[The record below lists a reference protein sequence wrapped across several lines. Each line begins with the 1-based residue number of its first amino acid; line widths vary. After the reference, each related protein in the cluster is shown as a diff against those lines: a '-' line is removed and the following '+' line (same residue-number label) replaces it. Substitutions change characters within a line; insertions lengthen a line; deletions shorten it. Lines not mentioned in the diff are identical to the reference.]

1 MELIWRIQILL
12 LLSEP
17 KGFSC
22 DLCVNLLTEIENILE
37 DQTIDDAVI
46 TFFSPTSA
54 EKYWKKLLSETCPID
69 MDFSTFVGTQIFL
82 NTYTENIFST
92 ML

>member
-12 LLSEP
+12 LPSEP
-17 KGFSC
+17 KGFTC

-46 TFFSPTSA
+46 TPLLFS
-54 EKYWKKLLSETCPID
+54 LLFTILKSKE
-69 MDFSTFVGTQIFL
+69 IFL
-82 NTYTENIFST
+82 WGNANMENPPSNVG
-92 ML
+92 

>member
-17 KGFSC
+17 KGFTC

-46 TFFSPTSA
+46 TPLLFS
-54 EKYWKKLLSETCPID
+54 LLFTILMSYP
-69 MDFSTFVGTQIFL
+69 SSG
-82 NTYTENIFST
+82 
-92 ML
+92 

>member
-1 MELIWRIQILL
+1 MWRIQILF

-17 KGFSC
+17 KGFTC

-46 TFFSPTSA
+46 TPFLFS
-54 EKYWKKLLSETCPID
+54 LLFTILKIQRD
-69 MDFSTFVGTQIFL
+69 IFVGQCKYGKPTL
-82 NTYTENIFST
+82 
-92 ML
+92 

>member
-1 MELIWRIQILL
+1 MPLLFRISYSLVPKIDMYHILFGQNFLKAAIDLKMELIWRIQILF

-17 KGFSC
+17 KGFTC

-46 TFFSPTSA
+46 TFFSYIS
-54 EKYWKKLLSETCPID
+54 
-69 MDFSTFVGTQIFL
+69 
-82 NTYTENIFST
+82 
-92 ML
+92 

>member
-17 KGFSC
+17 KGFTC

-46 TFFSPTSA
+46 TFFSLRQLKST
-54 EKYWKKLLSETCPID
+54 EKSCYIFTVFKTCHNIESF
-69 MDFSTFVGTQIFL
+69 MKAFLKFVCAQ
-82 NTYTENIFST
+82 S
-92 ML
+92 

>member
-1 MELIWRIQILL
+1 MYNFAMVLKMELIWRIQILL

-17 KGFSC
+17 KGFTC

-46 TFFSPTSA
+46 TYFLFSLLFTIHEIQSDIFFLQ
-54 EKYWKKLLSETCPID
+54 WKIL
-69 MDFSTFVGTQIFL
+69 V
-82 NTYTENIFST
+82 
-92 ML
+92 